1 MAIDMRNVRSLT
13 CRNPIN
19 GRLIESEWNV
29 PLSRCRLVE
38 IILGSIIKQLVNLVH
53 DVIDGNRK
61 GAVPRPNMD

>member
-1 MAIDMRNVRSLT
+1 MRASGMCSQLM
-13 CRNPIN
+13 
-19 GRLIESEWNV
+19 L

-61 GAVPRPNMD
+61 GADPRPKVVEAEPYYAI

>member
-1 MAIDMRNVRSLT
+1 ML
-13 CRNPIN
+13 
-19 GRLIESEWNV
+19 

-61 GAVPRPNMD
+61 GADQRPKVVEAEPYYAI